1 VPRISAETREARR
14 QHLLSAAVR
23 CVAREGF
30 HQTTMAHV
38 IAESGMSAGAVY
50 GYFKGKHELIRAIAD
65 SVLGDL
71 TGRLAA
77 LAAREPALAPLDAL
91 EVVLDRVEELVTA
104 GDDGGNVPRVAV
116 QAWAEAGRDPQ
127 VAAIVRERLEQLRA
141 AWRTVLVH
149 ARRAGAL
156 DAEADVE
163 AIARVLVGTMMGFLQ
178 QRLLLDGLRPSGYVA
193 GLRELRC

>member
-1 VPRISAETREARR
+1 
-14 QHLLSAAVR
+14 
-23 CVAREGF
+23 
-30 HQTTMAHV
+30 
-38 IAESGMSAGAVY
+38 MSAGAVY